1 MFKFLRNLILL
12 LLALI
17 IIALIAL
24 YFYLGAVIKYGVEKF
39 VPPITGTPVTVGN
52 VDISLTQGTA
62 TVQNLA
68 VGNPKGFSIP
78 NAFSLGRIT
87 VSVDLKSL
95 LTDKIIVKQVLIS
108 KPVASVELSGGRMN
122 LTTINDNVQKF
133 ISSGATEPVKPEAK
147 TESKSQKTVV
157 IRDLR
162 FTDGALQ
169 LGALGKS
176 VEVPLPDISKQNIG
190 EKSNK
195 TVAQSIAE
203 VLSVFS
209 LESVTAAGKSIVNLG
224 KETIQGGI
232 DAAKG
237 AADTVTNSVS
247 SGVDSV
253 KGGVN
258 SVKDSVKSLKNLF

>member
-1 MFKFLRNLILL
+1 
-12 LLALI
+12 
-17 IIALIAL
+17 
-24 YFYLGAVIKYGVEKF
+24 
-39 VPPITGTPVTVGN
+39 
-52 VDISLTQGTA
+52 
-62 TVQNLA
+62 
-68 VGNPKGFSIP
+68 
-78 NAFSLGRIT
+78 
-87 VSVDLKSL
+87 
-95 LTDKIIVKQVLIS
+95 
-108 KPVASVELSGGRMN
+108 MN

-133 ISSGATEPVKPEAK
+133 ISSGATEPAKTETK

-190 EKSNK
+190 EKSSK
-195 TVAQSIAE
+195 TVAQSSAE

-224 KETIQGGI
+224 KETLQGGI

-237 AADTVTNSVS
+237 AADAVTNSVS

-253 KGGVN
+253 K
-258 SVKDSVKSLKNLF
+258 DSVKSLKNLF